1 MKFVWASIKI
11 CFSLLILFFGSTSVF
26 SQLDKRTIKLSGAYF
41 WGEGF
46 GEDQQSSVKNAKRDL
61 IERMIVR
68 IESEA
73 SYTERDNIEQ
83 YSVELETKTSTV
95 SRMELR
101 GLNYLPAEKR
111 RDGSWEAIAYIS
123 KKDFE
128 TTMVTEENRL
138 LSSLSIALKDEE
150 EGRLDSAIP
159 QYMDLLATT
168 FYFPVPFYATVSGS
182 DTVELRAFLTAKL
195 RNWLTNLNVEALE
208 VRSLSTDQHS
218 EFYFDIGIEYNSM
231 KTSNLTLRLNKAGY
245 ASHTVRDG
253 RTKIFYDLPPVELNK
268 SFTFIISPFIPTSI
282 DEEKQ
287 SILYNILPNR
297 EITLDINFSDVIDI
311 DFDIIEEPNGGFKFI
326 PEINNLGVYSIEW
339 DFGDG
344 ETSTETSPIHV
355 FDNKSS
361 ESIISLT
368 VNGSAN
374 LSKKK
379 RLTEH
384 GKLSHLLNP
393 KNADSPIESQ
403 RLTTSIS
410 NDANI
415 GYSIPMSQK
424 TYLDNVIRLTD
435 GQSLTRYLNQLANR
449 KVLEI
454 GRKSDVSNPL
464 LSFLAIINP
473 QNRRVIAILSSSQ
486 NGIRFNIVSNETIFD
501 QELAS
506 QYKGMGSVW
515 FQFK

>member
-1 MKFVWASIKI
+1 MQQP
-11 CFSLLILFFGSTSVF
+11 STF
-26 SQLDKRTIKLSGAYF
+26 
-41 WGEGF
+41 
-46 GEDQQSSVKNAKRDL
+46 
-61 IERMIVR
+61 
-68 IESEA
+68 
-73 SYTERDNIEQ
+73 Q
-83 YSVELETKTSTV
+83 YH
-95 SRMELR
+95 
-101 GLNYLPAEKR
+101 
-111 RDGSWEAIAYIS
+111 
-123 KKDFE
+123 
-128 TTMVTEENRL
+128 
-138 LSSLSIALKDEE
+138 
-150 EGRLDSAIP
+150 
-159 QYMDLLATT
+159 
-168 FYFPVPFYATVSGS
+168 FYATVSGS

-195 RNWLTNLNVEALE
+195 RNWLTNLTIEALE

-245 ASHTVRDG
+245 ASHTVLDG
-253 RTKIFYDLPPVELNK
+253 RTKIFYDLPPEELNK

-282 DEEKQ
+282 DDEKQ

-311 DFDIIEEPNGGFKFI
+311 DFNIIEEPNGGFKFI

-473 QNRRVIAILSSSQ
+473 QNRRVIAILSPSQ